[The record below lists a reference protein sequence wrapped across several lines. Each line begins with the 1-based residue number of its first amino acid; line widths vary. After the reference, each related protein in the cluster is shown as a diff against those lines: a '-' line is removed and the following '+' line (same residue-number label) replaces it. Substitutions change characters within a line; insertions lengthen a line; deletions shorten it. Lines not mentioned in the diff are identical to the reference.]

1 MTVSS
6 SVNKVIYSGNSAT
19 VLFPVNY
26 YFLENSHLKVI
37 LRAADGTETVQA
49 LTTNYTVTGAGN
61 PAGGSITMLVAPPTT
76 TTLTIV
82 RNVPATQE
90 TDYLANDPF
99 PAESHERALDK
110 LTMLTQENEEIGSR
124 SIQIPQTDPVSTNT
138 IVPKVSDRASKLLG
152 FGSAGSVAVSS
163 STIAQVDA
171 AVATITS
178 IASAPSGNSAG
189 ISHIAAGSGAVT
201 TTVQAKLRE
210 TVSVL
215 DYGADPTGVND
226 SATAIQAAI
235 DYAVNTSKQAVYIPA
250 GRYRI
255 DKTLQLGSG
264 TSFRSVYLYGDG
276 KTYRGE
282 SQFTGTTI
290 YSTFSNAPMIAVNAG
305 RGTTIAKLSLK
316 GLNYNWIQT
325 KALGTLTPL
334 LDDLVISNWVDPA
347 LDANANSRYA
357 PYCAIAIDPY
367 SGSIP
372 SPAYPDNTYG
382 KASSSE
388 TNIEDVQITGF
399 VVGVAIKPSDD
410 NNNADYT
417 RLTNCTIDF
426 CVYAVSVGNTQS
438 RLVGLTNTN
447 IIQVHTG
454 LTTKVHGKQTG
465 RGSFTVLN
473 CEFGNIIKWID
484 ATSSL
489 GGPCTFTGCYG
500 EVTYSIG
507 TYSTTGASSE
517 PIVFTGCTLNF
528 GGQESRGVPKY
539 ILDATSTDVI
549 CNGLSLQGLIG
560 TANFSGK
567 LMLND
572 VNVQASG
579 SSPNSGTVPLF
590 RAFAYNATG
599 GVTTSNIVYDGG
611 PSAFIRVNGGKN
623 LTTGADAGSLQI
635 LGMNQP
641 TSRATAL
648 SLWSKTMAPS
658 GSTAVLNARAGSA
671 SSVFASTAFSISQ
684 TGNEVTLVKTS
695 SLTADNY
702 NYFGMNPGD
711 IVRHD
716 ATNTI
721 FYIRSRSTDTIIMVA
736 QNNYNGSNVLL
747 ETITGGNFYFY
758 CSRLYG
764 SSVTLLGTATSGSPT
779 FTTVGQSD
787 GGTSNDVVADDAL
800 FIEQKF
806 NYLLNPAHTV
816 TTVNTGAG
824 TMTFS
829 VNAAKSGTFNLGPF
843 IRKAPPNV

>member
-1 MTVSS
+1 MTVNLSPL
-6 SVNKVIYSGNSAT
+6 A
-19 VLFPVNY
+19 
-26 YFLENSHLKVI
+26 
-37 LRAADGTETVQA
+37 
-49 LTTNYTVTGAGN
+49 GAGQQFFDN
-61 PAGGSITMLVAPPTT
+61 NGDPLTGGKLYSYQAGTTTPQVTYTTVAGNVPHSNPIILDAAGRVPTGEIWLTSGQNYKFILKTSAEVTLATWDNITGINGTGIATNALYVQYDPAG
-76 TTLTIV
+76 
-82 RNVPATQE
+82 
-90 TDYLANDPF
+90 
-99 PAESHERALDK
+99 
-110 LTMLTQENEEIGSR
+110 
-124 SIQIPQTDPVSTNT
+124 
-138 IVPKVSDRASKLLG
+138 
-152 FGSAGSVAVSS
+152 AG
-163 STIAQVDA
+163 
-171 AVATITS
+171 AVAT
-178 IASAPSGNSAG
+178 N
-189 ISHIAAGSGAVT
+189 
-201 TTVQAKLRE
+201 VQAKLRQ

-215 DYGADPTGVND
+215 DFGADPTGVND

-235 DYAVNTSKQAVYIPA
+235 DYAVETSKQAVYIPA

-255 DKTLQLGSG
+255 DKTLQLGYG
-264 TSFRSVYLYGDG
+264 TSLRSVYLYGDG

-282 SQFTGTTI
+282 AQFTGTTI
-290 YSTFSNAPMIAVNAG
+290 YSTFSNAPMLAVNGG

-325 KALGTLTPL
+325 NGLGTLSPV
-334 LDDLVISNWVDPA
+334 LDDLIPANWVDPA
-347 LDANANSRYA
+347 LNANANSRFA

-367 SGSIP
+367 SGAIP

-382 KASSSE
+382 KAPSSE
-388 TNIEDVQITGF
+388 TNIQDVQITGF
-399 VVGVAIKPSDD
+399 VVGVAIKPSNADG
-410 NNNADYT
+410 NADYT

-447 IIQVHTG
+447 IIQVYTG
-454 LTTKVHGKQTG
+454 LTTKVNGLQNG
-465 RGSFTVLN
+465 RGAFTVIN

-484 ATSSL
+484 ATSAL

-507 TYSTTGASSE
+507 AYSSSGSSSE
-517 PIVFTGCTLNF
+517 PIIFTGCTLNF
-528 GGQESRGVPKY
+528 ESQATRGVPKY
-539 ILDATSTDVI
+539 ILDATGTDVI
-549 CNGLSLQGLIG
+549 CNGISLQGLLG

-599 GVTTSNIVYDGG
+599 GVTTSNIIYDGG
-611 PSAFIRVNGGKN
+611 ASAYIRVNGGKN
-623 LTTGADAGSLQI
+623 LTTGVNTGSLQI
-635 LGMNQP
+635 LGMNQI
-641 TSRATAL
+641 SNRETAL
-648 SLWSKTMAPS
+648 SLWSRTMSPGS
-658 GSTAVLNARAGSA
+658 STAVLNARSGGS
-671 SSVFASTAFSISQ
+671 SSVFNNADFSISQ
-684 TGNEVTLVKTS
+684 TGIEVTLVRTS
-695 SLTADNY
+695 GFSADQY

-716 ATNTI
+716 STATI

-758 CSRLYG
+758 VGRMYG

-806 NYLLNPAHTV
+806 NYLLNPAHTI
-816 TTVNTGAG
+816 TNVNTGAG